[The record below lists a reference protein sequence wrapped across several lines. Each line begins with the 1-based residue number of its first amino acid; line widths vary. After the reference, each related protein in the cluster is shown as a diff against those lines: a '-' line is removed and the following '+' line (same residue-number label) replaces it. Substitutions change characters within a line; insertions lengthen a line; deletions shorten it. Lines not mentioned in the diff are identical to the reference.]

1 MTCAE
6 LRRYLSA
13 YLDSE
18 LETTTS
24 LAVNDHLERCDDCR
38 ERFDREE
45 RLERGIRDQLQATPA
60 NLAFW
65 TTLDQV
71 LAADEPRRVAPRR
84 WVPVAAAA
92 ALLLAAFGGWALVA
106 GGNDATSPGDAR
118 SDEMGL
124 VVALR
129 ERASDMRREGS
140 GTVNDYGPMDEP
152 RARALV
158 EQFLGPQSLLTV
170 QPRPDAV
177 TPHKLELVGGGT
189 TYVGGVETPVLHY
202 RCCSRDVCV
211 FFVVPASM
219 RHFPEALARL
229 QSLGQLTCSPS
240 PEGTVSIRRC
250 PSTGNVIGVAGS
262 PCAPGIG
269 DALIT
274 R

>member
-6 LRRYLSA
+6 LRRFLSA

-38 ERFDREE
+38 ERFEREAQ
-45 RLERGIRDQLQATPA
+45 LERGIRDELQATPSGQE
-60 NLAFW
+60 FW
-65 TTLDQV
+65 TKMDGV
-71 LAADEPRRVAPRR
+71 LEADDPRRTSRR
-84 WVPVAAAA
+84 WWVPLAAAAA
-92 ALLLAAFGGWALVA
+92 ALAIVLGGWVWQQRGASPA
-106 GGNDATSPGDAR
+106 GAP
-118 SDEMGL
+118 DEMGL

-129 ERASDMRREGS
+129 ERASDMNREGTTS
-140 GTVNDYGPMDEP
+140 VDDYGPMDEA
-152 RARALV
+152 RARALL

-177 TPHKLELVGGGT
+177 APHKLELVGGGT
-189 TYVGGVETPVLHY
+189 THVGGVATPVLHY
-202 RCCSRDVCV
+202 RCCSKDVCV

-219 RHFPEALARL
+219 RQFPQALAKL
-229 QSLGQLTCSPS
+229 QALGQLTCSPS
-240 PEGTVSIRRC
+240 PAGTVSIRRC
-250 PSTGNVIGVAGS
+250 PETGNVIGVAGS

-269 DALIT
+269 TALVT